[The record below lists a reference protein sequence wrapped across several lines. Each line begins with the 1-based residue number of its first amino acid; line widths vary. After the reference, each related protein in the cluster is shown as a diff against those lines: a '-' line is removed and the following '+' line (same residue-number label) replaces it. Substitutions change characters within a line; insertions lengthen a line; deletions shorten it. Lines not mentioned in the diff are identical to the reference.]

1 MKKYYV
7 ENMDGA
13 VVINHTLEIEKGD
26 TLGILVNEA
35 LCFYKVKKVTDKLL
49 PKSYPVKE
57 KIKEELE
64 VASEN
69 KVKYHEFSN
78 EDDTEIKTYLLNDFI
93 NEEQVT
99 FSTKEALTRGQK
111 ITKGKKLY
119 QIKKINNKEFTIEVE
134 VLEFKMVNNVPYKSV
149 LSF

>member
-78 EDDTEIKTYLLNDFI
+78 EDDKEIKTYLLNEFM

-99 FSTKEALTRGQK
+99 FSTKENLTRGQK
-111 ITKGKKLY
+111 ISKGKNLY
-119 QIKKINNKEFTIEVE
+119 QIKKINHKELTMEVE
-134 VLEFKMVNNVPYKSV
+134 ILTFKMVTNVPYKSV
-149 LSF
+149 LAF

>member
-57 KIKEELE
+57 KIKQELE
-64 VASEN
+64 VASEH
-69 KVKYHEFSN
+69 KVKYQELYDE
-78 EDDTEIKTYLLNDFI
+78 EDKEVKTYLLNDI
-93 NEEQVT
+93 IDDKQVT